1 VEIYTAL
8 VFRHNLDISKMPEL
22 KKYSEEA
29 LQSICDQTITELLD
43 RWLVDVN
50 AKGQWAK
57 VDYVVPMRVTNVSE

>member
-1 VEIYTAL
+1 
-8 VFRHNLDISKMPEL
+8 MPEL

-57 VDYVVPMRVTNVSE
+57 VDYVMPVRVINVSE